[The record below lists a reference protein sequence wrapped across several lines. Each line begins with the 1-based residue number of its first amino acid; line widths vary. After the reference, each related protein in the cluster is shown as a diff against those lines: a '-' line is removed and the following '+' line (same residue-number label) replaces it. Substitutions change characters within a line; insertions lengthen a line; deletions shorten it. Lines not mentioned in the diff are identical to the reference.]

1 MELLVLHA
9 LRDKQKYKMLRGAVP
24 TEMLGGEAVM
34 VLQWYEQ
41 YFGAFPDEKSVDVQG
56 LISLIKLRSGYDT
69 NTMAMVMHIVGKLAE
84 PYNKDLIDGITNQ
97 LIELDFSGKAG
108 QLISQY
114 QSGGEVGDGLAYELS
129 RLAQATMRTQG
140 VSTPTDYIT
149 EDVLDILKDEAG
161 DHGIKLPT
169 TALKLYVKG
178 LLGGASVL
186 VAAPPDAGK
195 TSLLGCIAAEAAP
208 QIPLY
213 FDPDRPILWFNNE
226 GKGRRIIPRLYQAVL
241 QCDLKQL
248 NAWGNDGS
256 LQERYVKALGGKADR
271 IRIKDFH
278 GGSLA
283 QAEQVIEQMKPCIV
297 IWDMVANVKFKG
309 SGNGGNKT
317 DLLEEKWQEI
327 REMACR
333 HDFISFGTCQ
343 ISIEGRNNLHPPQE
357 ALKDSKTAIQG
368 AVDLQIHLGA
378 MTGANYQDIRG
389 ISAPKNK
396 YQMAGMSSNFEAT
409 VGFNAAECKFYEGE
423 VAHA

>member
-69 NTMAMVMHIVGKLAE
+69 NTMAMVMHIVGKLSE

-114 QSGGEVGDGLAYELS
+114 QNGSEVGDGLAYELS
-129 RLAQATMRTQG
+129 RLAQATLRTQG

-161 DHGIKLPT
+161 DHGVKLPT

-186 VAAPPDAGK
+186 VAAPPDA
-195 TSLLGCIAAEAAP
+195 CAAGAS
-208 QIPLY
+208 
-213 FDPDRPILWFNNE
+213 
-226 GKGRRIIPRLYQAVL
+226 VT
-241 QCDLKQL
+241 
-248 NAWGNDGS
+248 
-256 LQERYVKALGGKADR
+256 
-271 IRIKDFH
+271 
-278 GGSLA
+278 
-283 QAEQVIEQMKPCIV
+283 
-297 IWDMVANVKFKG
+297 VA
-309 SGNGGNKT
+309 
-317 DLLEEKWQEI
+317 
-327 REMACR
+327 
-333 HDFISFGTCQ
+333 
-343 ISIEGRNNLHPPQE
+343 
-357 ALKDSKTAIQG
+357 
-368 AVDLQIHLGA
+368 
-378 MTGANYQDIRG
+378 TGATATG
-389 ISAPKNK
+389 AA
-396 YQMAGMSSNFEAT
+396 AGACCI
-409 VGFNAAECKFYEGE
+409 GAGA
-423 VAHA
+423 